1 MPRSSVAP
9 PRVKCGRNHS
19 HASREQARECDLR
32 YAGREA
38 LRLVRR
44 WALRGYSQEAGSEEG
59 FEEVWRRAFRADED
73 AGAQTA
79 PPAERGR

>member
-1 MPRSSVAP
+1 MSCDGQPVMPRSKSRQP
-9 PRVKCGRNHS
+9 PPVKCGRNHK

-59 FEEVWRRAFRADED
+59 FEEVWRRAFN
-73 AGAQTA
+73 AGEA
-79 PPAERGR
+79 GG